1 MNEQVSET
9 AKRKNEH
16 LQICLDEDVNARA
29 SAGFEDINL
38 KVSALPEL
46 DLDKIDTS
54 IDVFGKTLKAPI
66 LISSMTGG
74 SGRTKYFNQIL
85 ARAAESYG
93 IAMGVG
99 SQRAALENNKELAES
114 FSVVRK
120 EAPNALLFSN
130 LGVAQL
136 NQGYGIDECQR
147 AVEMIKAD
155 GLYLHLN
162 ALQEALQPEGDRHFS
177 NSLNKIETICKH
189 LSVPVLVK
197 EVGCGI
203 DKETARKLINVG
215 VKAIDVA
222 GLGGTS
228 WAAVEM
234 HRQNDPVM
242 KAVSA
247 NFIDWGIPT
256 VSALKDLLE
265 FQGKVTIISSGGLES
280 GIDLAKSL
288 ALGADLGGFAR
299 KFLLAA
305 EKGEQVLH
313 QTIEQILLE
322 LRISLF
328 CTASGSISEIKG
340 KWYS

>member
-16 LQICLDEDVNARA
+16 LQICLDEDVNARV

-38 KVSALPEL
+38 KVSGLPEL

-54 IDVFGKTLKAPI
+54 INIFGKTLNAPI

-85 ARAAESYG
+85 ARAAESFG

-99 SQRAALENNKELAES
+99 SQRAALENKELVES

-147 AVEMIKAD
+147 AVEMIEAD

-189 LSVPVLVK
+189 LTVPVLVK

-203 DKETARKLINVG
+203 DRETARKLINVG

-234 HRQNDPVM
+234 YRQEDPVM

-256 VSALKDLLE
+256 VSALKDLQE
-265 FQGKVTIISSGGLES
+265 FQGKVAVISSGGLDS

-305 EKGEQVLH
+305 ERGEQVLH

-328 CTASGSISEIKG
+328 CTKSGSISEIKG